1 MFMRSSAERDL
12 IVLATVSLIYI
23 AFTLIMAK
31 INVSNCLTADSGP
44 RLADT
49 ILIEGCPTSSSS
61 DLMSPVE
68 TP

>member
-1 MFMRSSAERDL
+1 MFMRSSVERDL

-23 AFTLIMAK
+23 VFTLIMAK
-31 INVSNCLTADSGP
+31 INVSNCLTANPGP

-49 ILIEGCPTSSSS
+49 ILIEGCTDSSSS
-61 DLMSPVE
+61 DLMNPVE